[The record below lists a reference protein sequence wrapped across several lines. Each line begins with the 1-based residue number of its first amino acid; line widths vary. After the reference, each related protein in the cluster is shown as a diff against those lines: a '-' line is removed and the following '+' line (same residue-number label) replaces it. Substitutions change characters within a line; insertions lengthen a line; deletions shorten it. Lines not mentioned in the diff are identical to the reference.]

1 MNGSMEEENDHRVLR
16 TVGIALLAVGALA
29 VVGTFL
35 VRDQISR
42 HRRELFS
49 PHQMR
54 RLAALGFLA
63 GHAATVDAV
72 LLLRDYVA
80 WEPKPMLRKRA
91 AAILAR
97 MEGELAVPG
106 AAVEAY

>member
-1 MNGSMEEENDHRVLR
+1 MKHFSGEENERRVLR
-16 TVGIALLAVGALA
+16 GVGIALLAVGALA
-29 VVGTFL
+29 LLGTFL

-54 RLAALGFLA
+54 RLAALGYLA
-63 GHAATVDAV
+63 GHPATVDAV

-80 WEPKPMLRKRA
+80 WERKPMLRKRA
-91 AAILAR
+91 AAVLSR
-97 MEGELAVPG
+97 MEGELAIPG
-106 AAVEAY
+106 ASVEAF